1 MIARPQTGQ
10 VPADSRD
17 RVARWA
23 EGQVAVRSVILFGSR
38 ARGDFGPD
46 SDWAIA
52 VLFDGDRSCLSGL
65 PQVLDGCPVDWIPIR
80 RWRALRQRNVCSV
93 SHAVATAGLCL
104 HGNPLPLPERN
115 GINTLAG
122 WDNLCQSGNCL
133 VTALSALSHY
143 WTRPAHGRWG
153 YEPQVAVNSAWAG
166 ELLCKCVLHMR
177 GVEPRRS
184 HSVEELCRAL
194 ESKRAN
200 DSLLPWLR
208 SCHGQT
214 SAAHLDRYQ
223 DHMREGIGTSG
234 LRLGHA
240 LHAFPPVLARATR
253 VSDRPASE
261 RWVDQ
266 LQVLGD
272 SLLASECPSEILR
285 HVDAGLGEAL
295 RGLEESLNVAGE
307 TWCAPRAHSRHGFT
321 VHFHSC

>member
-1 MIARPQTGQ
+1 MPRRPRTEP
-10 VPADSRD
+10 VPADFRE
-17 RVARWA
+17 RVVSWA
-23 EGQVAVRSVILFGSR
+23 EDQAAVSSVVLFGSR
-38 ARGDFGPD
+38 ARGDHGPD
-46 SDWAIA
+46 SDWDIA
-52 VLFDGDRSCLSGL
+52 VLFDGDRPCLSGL
-65 PQVLDGCPVDWIPIR
+65 PRVLHGRPVDWIPIR
-80 RWRALRQRNVCSV
+80 RSRALRQRNVCSV

-104 HGNPLPLPERN
+104 HGEPLPMPERSD
-115 GINTLAG
+115 INTLAG
-122 WDNLCQSGNCL
+122 WDNLYQACNCL

-194 ESKRAN
+194 ERKRAD

-208 SCHGQT
+208 SCDGQS
-214 SAAHLDRYQ
+214 SAAHLDLYQ
-223 DHMREGIGTSG
+223 DHKREGIATSG

-240 LHAFPPVLARATR
+240 LHAFPRVLAMATR
-253 VSDRPASE
+253 VSERPESKRWIDHLQILGE
-261 RWVDQ
+261 R
-266 LQVLGD
+266 LQGGRE
-272 SLLASECPSEILR
+272 SLRDSECPSEILR

-307 TWCAPRAHSRHGFT
+307 T
-321 VHFHSC
+321 